1 LKIHE
6 LEHILRAAG
15 AITQEEVLVVIGS
28 QSILGALPDAPE
40 ELLRSI
46 EADVYPFKAP
56 EKADLID
63 GSIGERS
70 PFHDTFGY
78 YAHGVGPET
87 AYLPSRW
94 LSRTIEINNSN
105 TRGVTGLCLHPVDLA
120 IRKLLAGRPKD
131 LDFVRILFAEEIITL
146 DLLQEVSIE
155 LTADQRALVEERVPQ
170 ILRPKG

>member
-1 LKIHE
+1 MKIHE

-87 AYLPSRW
+87 AYLPYRW

-120 IRKLLAGRPKD
+120 ISKLLAGRPKD
-131 LDFVRILFAEEIITL
+131 LDFVRILVSEEIITL

-170 ILRPKG
+170 ILRPTD